1 MADFRLGRLKFNWR
15 GDWAAATAYVIDD
28 IVKFGANTYVCTSNH
43 TSVADETSW
52 YATDLSKWSLHT
64 EGLVNRGTWTSGVY
78 YKINDV
84 VEYGNTQ
91 YRVTAGFST
100 NTFATTY
107 LTEYLRGF
115 QYEDTWSSA
124 TEYQPGDFVT
134 YGGYSY
140 VATSI
145 HTNRVPTDYLSADW
159 DVVTTG
165 FDAVGTYSTTTDYKP
180 GDVVQFGGYAYVAEQ
195 KSTNVHPTTTPDW
208 NLIVKGINWAGSY
221 ATATTYE
228 LGDAVQRNSNSYI
241 SVASTNTGNDPASDT
256 LGQYWNALTQGAETN
271 VLTTA
276 GDLLVQGGAGASR
289 LPVGVAGSVLAVSDA
304 GYPEWQSNN
313 VSEQVFYVTEEGSD
327 NNTGENIS
335 NAFATLNKALSTVTG
350 AATIYVK
357 AGIYDEVLPLT
368 VPPDVTVV
376 GDNIRTTKIR
386 AASGNSNVWTLSLGQ
401 NLQNVPF
408 GAEIQFSNGAR
419 CTYLY
424 GNAHENEIQVIR
436 NNFYAPPYSGNY
448 ITYVD
453 NAPYSGPTTYINS
466 YTNETNAHSKMFLMS
481 DKTMLKDLQ
490 MEGLTGYTIAG
501 TVETATGE
509 ISGTTLTAS
518 GAYLIDDYV
527 GTTVT
532 GTGVAANTKIVNVLS
547 STTAEVS
554 ISQTVS
560 STTFTYTAPPQD
572 INNAHIKGVYIS
584 LNPSSPI
591 TKSPYISQCSAFST
605 GGVGAIVDGRIH
617 RAFPVGSATPSNM
630 SIVFDSFTNIHDNGV
645 SFWVTNNAAAE
656 FVSCFSYYA
665 HISYA
670 ATRGGRIRSLA
681 GNSSWGT
688 YGLVSSGYNFDETP
702 IAGTVEGLQVKFDPT
717 TITGAGF
724 NEGGRFIGQSSG
736 AEGYINSSQT
746 DKLIYQLV
754 TAGPLGLGT
763 GFSVGETI
771 RADNGTTADLVPNT
785 DCNTGINGFTFP
797 MSGLPAGM
805 EDGGSVEFVTGSGN
819 GGFNNQVI
827 TGADQFTYVVSN
839 IAYRAPD
846 GRGSIQVS
854 RGQLGSVAA
863 GHTGGAVHGITAY
876 PEAGVTETLLSN
888 VGAGDTTIF
897 VSSTTG
903 FTQGGYAKVA
913 DELMKIVTVVSSTS
927 LEVERSADGSGS
939 AGSYNNGAA
948 TVAIGASTT
957 LAAELFKDAVNS
969 DTEIRVDDAS
979 VFATNQFL
987 KIDSEFMDVT
997 AVNTDTVGTSIVVL
1011 AEEKAAN
1018 AYDGQSVKIRFL
1030 YSQGRFTGHDFL
1042 QVGTGGTTTTNW
1054 PGTPAQDPVQTQ
1066 EVVEDFPGRVF
1077 YVSADSN
1084 GNFRVGRYFKVNQA
1098 TGSATLNASAFDL
1111 SGLSSLRL
1119 GSIGAQLGA
1128 QINEFS
1134 TDTTLSQN
1142 SNEKVPTQAAVK
1154 AYIDNADTRTK
1165 AQAGSDAFFYGMS

>member
-28 IVKFGANTYVCTSNH
+28 IVKFGANTYVCTTNH

-52 YATDLSKWSLHT
+52 YATDLAKWSLHT
-64 EGLVNRGTWTSGVY
+64 EGVVHRGTWTSGVY

-84 VEYGNTQ
+84 IEYGNTQ
-91 YRVTAGFST
+91 YRVTTGFST
-100 NTFATTY
+100 NTFGTTY

-145 HTNRVPTDYLSADW
+145 HTNKIPSDYLAADW

-165 FDAVGTYSTTTDYKP
+165 FDAVGTYSTTTNYKP
-180 GDVVQFGGYAYVAEQ
+180 GDVVQFGGYAYVADA
-195 KSTNVHPTTTPDW
+195 KSINVHPTVTSSW
-208 NLIVKGINWAGSY
+208 NLIVPGIAWKGAYDG
-221 ATATTYE
+221 ATTYE
-228 LGDAVQRNSNSYI
+228 LGDAVSRNSNSYV
-241 SVASTNTGNDPASDT
+241 SVASSNTAHDPATDT
-256 LGQYWNALTQGAETN
+256 LGTYWNSLTQGAETN
-271 VLTTA
+271 VLTTG
-276 GDLLVQGGAGASR
+276 GDMLIQGGSGAAR
-289 LPVGVAGSVLAVSDA
+289 LPVGAGGSVLTVSGS

-313 VSEQVFYVTEEGSD
+313 VTDPVYYVTEEGSD
-327 NNTGENIS
+327 TNSGENIS
-335 NAFATLNKALSTVTG
+335 NSFATLGKALSVVSSN
-350 AATIYVK
+350 ATIYMK
-357 AGIYDEVLPLT
+357 AGIYNETLPLV

-376 GDNIRTTKIR
+376 GDNIRTTKIK
-386 AASGNSNVWTLSLGQ
+386 AASGNSNTWTLSL
-401 NLQNVPF
+401 NHSLLNVAF
-408 GAEIQFSNGAR
+408 GSVIQLSNGAR
-419 CTYLY
+419 LTYIDSNSY
-424 GNAHENEIQVIR
+424 ENSIDVIR
-436 NNFYAPPYSGNY
+436 DTNYAPPTSSTIISTIDG
-448 ITYVD
+448 
-453 NAPYSGPTTYINS
+453 AGYSGPTTTITS
-466 YTNETNAHSKMFLMS
+466 ATNATNAHSKMFLMS

-490 MEGLTGYTIAG
+490 MEGLTGYTVAS
-501 TVETATGE
+501 TAH
-509 ISGTTLTAS
+509 TAS
-518 GAYLIDDYV
+518 GSISGNTLTSSDLIDDYV
-527 GTTVT
+527 GTTIT

-547 STTAEVS
+547 ATSAEVS
-554 ISQTVS
+554 VSQTV
-560 STTFTYTAPPQD
+560 TTTALTFTAPPQD

-605 GGVGAIVDGRIH
+605 GGVGAVVDGRIH
-617 RAFPVGSATPSNM
+617 RHFPVGSATPSNK

-702 IAGTVEGLQVKFDPT
+702 ITGAVEGLQVKFDPT

-839 IAYRAPD
+839 VSYRAPD
-846 GRGSIQVS
+846 GRGSIQVT

-863 GHTGGAVHGITAY
+863 GHTGGAINGITAY

-957 LAAELFKDAVNS
+957 LAAELFKDAINS

-997 AVNTDTVGTSIVVL
+997 AVNTDTLGTSIIVL
-1011 AEEKAAN
+1011 AEEKSARAF
-1018 AYDGQSVKIRFL
+1018 DGQSVKIRFL

-1054 PGTPAQDPVQTQ
+1054 PGTPTQDPVQTQ

-1154 AYIDNADTRTK
+1154 AYIDNADTATK
-1165 AQAGSDAFFYGMS
+1165 TSARVDGYFLSNSL

>member
-15 GDWAAATAYVIDD
+15 GDWAASTAYVIDD
-28 IVKFGANTYVCTSNH
+28 IVKFGANTYVCTENH
-43 TSVADETSW
+43 TSVADDTTW

-64 EGLVNRGTWTSGVY
+64 EGLVQRGTWTPGVY

-84 VEYGNTQ
+84 VDYGNTQ

-100 NTFATTY
+100 NSFSTTY

-115 QYEDTWSSA
+115 QYEDTWNSA

-145 HTNRVPTDYLSADW
+145 HTNKVPTDYLAADW

-165 FDAVGTYSTTTDYKP
+165 FDSVGTYSTTTDYKP
-180 GDVVQFGGYAYVAEQ
+180 GDVVQFGGYAYVAET

-221 ATATTYE
+221 QTATTYE

-256 LGQYWNALTQGAETN
+256 LGNYWNALTQGAETN

-276 GDLLVQGGAGASR
+276 GDILVQGGAGASR
-289 LPVGVAGSVLAVSDA
+289 LPVGAAGSVLAVSDA
-304 GYPEWQSNN
+304 GYPEWQPNN
-313 VSEQVFYVTEEGSD
+313 VSDQVFYVTEEGAD
-327 NNTGENIS
+327 NNTGENIQNS
-335 NAFATLNKALSTVTG
+335 FATLNKALSVVTG
-350 AATIYVK
+350 SATIYVK
-357 AGIYDEVLPLT
+357 AGVYDEILPLT

-386 AASGNSNVWTLSLGQ
+386 AASGSSNIWTVELQQ
-401 NLQNVPF
+401 NLNNVDF
-408 GAEIQFSNGAR
+408 GSEIQFSNGAR
-419 CTYLY
+419 GTYLE
-424 GNAHENEIQVIR
+424 GNDAENVIKIIR
-436 NNFYAPPYSGNY
+436 NTSYGFPTGGTY
-448 ITYVD
+448 ILYID
-453 NAPYSGPTTYINS
+453 NVPYSGPTTYINTAS
-466 YTNETNAHSKMFLMS
+466 NETNAHAKMFLMS

-501 TVETATGE
+501 QAHQATGS
-509 ISGTTLTAS
+509 ISGITLTS
-518 GAYLIDDYV
+518 TGLVDDLV
-527 GTTVT
+527 GTTIT
-532 GTGVAANTKIVNVLS
+532 GTNVASNTKVVNVLN

-560 STTFTYTAPPQD
+560 STSLTFTAPPQD

-605 GGVGAIVDGRIH
+605 GGVGAIVDGRTH
-617 RAFPVGSATPSNM
+617 RHFPVGSATPSNK
-630 SIVFDSFTNIHDNGV
+630 SIVFDSFTNIHDEGV

-702 IAGTVEGLQVKFDPT
+702 IAGNVEGLQVKFDAT
-717 TITGAGF
+717 TITGPGF
-724 NEGGRFIGQSSG
+724 TEGGRFIGQSSG

-746 DKLIYQLV
+746 DKLIYSLV

-771 RADNGTTADLVPNT
+771 RADNGTTANLVSNT

-797 MSGLPAGM
+797 MVGLPAGM

-819 GGFNNQVI
+819 GGFNNQTI

-839 IAYRAPD
+839 ISYRAPD
-846 GRGSIQVS
+846 GRGTIGVS
-854 RGQLGSVAA
+854 RGQLGTVAA
-863 GHTGGAVHGITAY
+863 GHTGGAGGGIVAY
-876 PEAGVTETLLSN
+876 PESGVTETLLSN
-888 VGAGDTTIF
+888 VGVADTTIF

-913 DELMKIVTVVSSTS
+913 NELMEIVTIVSSTS
-927 LEVERSADGSGS
+927 LEVIRSAAGSGA
-939 AGSYNNGAA
+939 AGSYNNGAP
-948 TVAIGASTT
+948 TVAIGAATT
-957 LAAELFKDAVNS
+957 LSAELFKDRTNT
-969 DTEIRVDDAS
+969 DTELRVTDAS
-979 VFATNQFL
+979 VFGTNQFL
-987 KIDSEFMDVT
+987 KIDSEFLDVT
-997 AVNTDTVGTSIVVL
+997 SVTTDTVGTSIVVL
-1011 AEEKAAN
+1011 AEEKSAR
-1018 AYDGQSVKIRFL
+1018 AYDGQEVKIRFL

-1054 PGTPAQDPVQTQ
+1054 PGTPSQDPVQTQ

-1165 AQAGSDAFFYGMS
+1165 ALANRDAFFYGMR